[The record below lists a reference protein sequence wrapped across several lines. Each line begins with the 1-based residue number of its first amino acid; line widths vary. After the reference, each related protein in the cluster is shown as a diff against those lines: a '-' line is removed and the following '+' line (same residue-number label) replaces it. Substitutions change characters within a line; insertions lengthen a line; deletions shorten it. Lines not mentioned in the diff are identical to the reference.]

1 MRESRGN
8 TCQKP
13 SRTHP
18 IPASPPLVVTESCA
32 AQPGHDSRI
41 LIALMR
47 IADALDR
54 LVEGIEHPNKRLGE
68 GDGTRY
74 TRPPESS
81 GLLDEK
87 TMAAALNIS
96 KRTLGR
102 HRRDGRLPGC
112 WLRNG
117 GRILWRVAE
126 THEAWERG
134 IA

>member
-1 MRESRGN
+1 MRTRDN
-8 TCQKP
+8 IPQNP
-13 SRTHP
+13 SPTQRSGLSQP
-18 IPASPPLVVTESCA
+18 NLASSPRLPKAIADGPLLLVLT
-32 AQPGHDSRI
+32 
-41 LIALMR
+41 R

-54 LVEGIEHPNKRLGE
+54 LVKGIEKQNKRLG
-68 GDGTRY
+68 GDDGTRY
-74 TRPPESS
+74 TRPP
-81 GLLDEK
+81 GDLDLVDEN

-112 WLRNG
+112 WVRNA

-126 THEAWERG
+126 TRKAWERG